1 MRLRVT
7 SLALMCCLVT
17 GAALAQAPGR
27 SCVRVEVSSG
37 STAVPRPDSTI
48 MPSSPR
54 FSVTKILDLTFTVLF
69 PARIGGDHLV
79 ELRVFTPDAQ
89 LYRSLAMPFASGGQ
103 ANATRSVDGYAHAGG
118 PRPGPLRGS
127 VDDLPGRRHRH
138 RVLGAVRPL
147 AGRGLPRRR
156 RAALRPG
163 RLVHPRPLTSDRTQK
178 RTGRGW
184 GAGARLAHR
193 LRLHSRSRPAR
204 QRCRSAAT
212 A

>member
-103 ANATRSVDGYAHAGG
+103 ADATRSVDGYA
-118 PRPGPLRGS
+118 
-127 VDDLPGRRHRH
+127 
-138 RVLGAVRPL
+138 RPL
-147 AGRGLPRRR
+147 PQQPLTQEARGRGLF
-156 RAALRPG
+156 AAASTTFPVAGTDIVSSGLYG
-163 RLVHPRPLTSDRTQK
+163 RWRVEAYLD
-178 RTGRGW
+178 
-184 GAGARLAHR
+184 GAE
-193 LRLHSRSRPAR
+193 
-204 QRCRSAAT
+204 QRCAPAAWFT
-212 A
+212 LDP